1 MNTISVAHTIKDTIL
16 AAYATWAHRPYIWTL
31 RNDTYESVTYGEIIG
46 RACAVAN
53 GLVDEGFRDAHIA
66 IFARNSAEW
75 AIADYAISLSANI
88 AVLMDATW
96 QLLEAKNAAM
106 LVKPAILYYDS
117 STKDVA
123 YTLKEHLPDTQFR
136 SLDNLPGSLDSIP
149 DTLPDRNPNDLA
161 KIFFSSGTTGT
172 PKAIMLSETNML
184 FGWKGIEQRMDGVNE
199 DDVCYTFLPFHHVF
213 ANVIILLYAL
223 PIGCQVYLCSDIKQ
237 AQHEMALARPTIIH
251 GVPLFYERIYSLI
264 PPRVL
269 AKARR
274 AAAVAR
280 VLHLPLGVRKK
291 IFSALHEALGGRVT
305 FLICGGAN
313 LDPAIHQ
320 FFDDAGLFIY
330 NAYGSTETAGAL
342 CAMAPRST
350 KHASAG
356 RPYDHMEVAILSP
369 DDEGAGEIIARGP
382 GVFLGYYDNPT
393 ANEAALDEAGYY
405 HTGDIGRFDDDG
417 DLYITGRKKRMIL
430 LSNGEN
436 IWPEEI
442 EKLFIASSHIVSA
455 QVYEKNGSIN
465 ATIAIQSDQSKSD
478 AKADCQMINK
488 SLSRHR
494 RVDHF
499 RYIVF
504 DESKQI
510 KLP

>member
-1 MNTISVAHTIKDTIL
+1 MSSTSVAHTVKDTIL
-16 AAYATWAHRPYIWTL
+16 TAHAAWANRPYIWTL
-31 RNDTYESVTYGEIIG
+31 RDGVYESVTYGEIIG
-46 RACAVAN
+46 RACAVASN
-53 GLVDEGFRDAHIA
+53 LIDEGFRDAHIA

-75 AIADYAISLSANI
+75 VIADYAISLSANV

-96 QLLEAKNAAM
+96 QLLEAKNAAL

-123 YTLKEHLPDTQFR
+123 DTLKEYLPDTQFR
-136 SLDNLPGSLDSIP
+136 SLNELPGSLDSIP
-149 DTLPDRNPNDLA
+149 DVLPDRDPNDLA

-184 FGWKGIEQRMDGVNE
+184 FGWKGIEERMDRVDEN
-199 DDVCYTFLPFHHVF
+199 DVCYTFLPFHHVF

-237 AQHEMALARPTIIH
+237 ARHEMALARPTIIH
-251 GVPLFYERIYSLI
+251 GVPLFYERIYNLI

-274 AAAVAR
+274 AAVVAR
-280 VLHLPLGVRKK
+280 VLHLPLSVRKK
-291 IFSALHEALGGRVT
+291 VFAALHEALGGRVA

-313 LDPAIHQ
+313 LNPTIHQ
-320 FFDDAGLFIY
+320 FFNDAGLFIY

-342 CAMAPRST
+342 CAMTPGST
-350 KHASAG
+350 KHASVG
-356 RPYDHMEVAILSP
+356 RPYDDMEVSILSP
-369 DDEGAGEIIARGP
+369 DDEGTGEIIARGP
-382 GVFLGYYDNPT
+382 SIFLGYFNNPT
-393 ANEAALDEAGYY
+393 ENKVALDEAGYY
-405 HTGDIGRFDDDG
+405 HTGDLGRFDDDG
-417 DLYITGRKKRMIL
+417 DLYVTGRKKRMIL

-436 IWPEEI
+436 IWPDEI
-442 EKLFIASSHIVSA
+442 EKLFVTSPYVVSA
-455 QVYEKNGSIN
+455 QVYEKNGAIN
-465 ATIAIQSDQSKSD
+465 ATIAIRSEQSKND
-478 AKADCQMINK
+478 AVADCQMINT
-488 SLSRHR
+488 SLSQHR
-494 RVDHF
+494 RVRHF
-499 RYIVF
+499 RYVVF